1 MTIRYPILAAVAAY
15 ALLSGCNRIEFLPP
29 SQNSA
34 GTTLTVVKRGLS
46 ASSQGFRFLG
56 ILPLA
61 FPSLADAEQKI
72 LVQAG
77 VPQHDPNF
85 VLVNKVKQTNTIYLF
100 IASIHTM
107 TLTADVAE
115 LHEAEPYTE

>member
-1 MTIRYPILAAVAAY
+1 MDIRHPVLAVCAAY
-15 ALLSGCNRIEFLPP
+15 ALVSGCNRIEFLPP

-72 LVQAG
+72 LAKAG
-77 VPQHDPNF
+77 VPLHDPDF
-85 VLVNKVKQTNTIYLF
+85 VLINKVKQTNTVYFF
-100 IASIHTM
+100 IASVHTM

-115 LHEAEPYTE
+115 LHEAEPVTE

>member
-1 MTIRYPILAAVAAY
+1 MNIHKSTLAVCAVY
-15 ALLSGCNRIEFLPP
+15 LLVSGCNRIEFLPP

-34 GTTLTVVKRGLS
+34 GATLTVVKRGLS

-61 FPSLADAEQKI
+61 FPNLADTERKI
-72 LVQAG
+72 LAQAG
-77 VPQHDPNF
+77 VQPHDPNF
-85 VLVNKVKQTNTIYLF
+85 VLVNRVKQNTVYLF

-115 LHEAEPYTE
+115 IDEADSYSE

>member
-1 MTIRYPILAAVAAY
+1 
-15 ALLSGCNRIEFLPP
+15 
-29 SQNSA
+29 
-34 GTTLTVVKRGLS
+34 LTVVKRGLS

-61 FPSLADAEQKI
+61 FPNLADTERKI
-72 LVQAG
+72 LAQAG
-77 VPQHDPNF
+77 VQPHDPNF
-85 VLVNKVKQTNTIYLF
+85 VLVNRVKQNTVYLF

-115 LHEAEPYTE
+115 IDEADSYSE